1 MVKLTSSLKCIAG
14 AILLMNA
21 STSLSQNYFYKTF
34 TWEKQ
39 PTVYKPNEV
48 EKQSELMLVKEST
61 VVETAYDKDG
71 QAVVYE
77 TKHRIY
83 HVNSQK
89 GIERINKVY
98 ISTNQVNEEIDIKA
112 RCITADNKIIPF
124 NTDNVK
130 RVDNLEDKGPYTI
143 FSVDGVDVGCD
154 VEYYFTNKHVFYP
167 YAFYKIQNNLPIKE
181 YNFSVLSPL
190 NLIYETKSYN
200 GLSQFVKDTTDK
212 TKNILRMQ
220 QLNLPEVE
228 EEEYASADANKFSFS
243 VQLAYNT
250 DKSSAKF
257 YTWETIAKG
266 YYNSLFVMEKNEQ
279 KLVDKLLD
287 KNKIAKL
294 ATNEEKI
301 LALEN
306 LLKLEYNI
314 SNDNNDIPFNKS
326 IDDKR
331 LSETNA
337 IRIYIAAFKA
347 FNIPF
352 ELVLTSDRIKT
363 KFDGKHPSYSFL
375 NDILFYFP
383 KTNKYTSPTEISSRL
398 DYPNPNNTAN
408 EGLFIK
414 EITIGDIGAP
424 SSKIKPIP
432 SNDYLKSFHNLIVK
446 VTINANTLIATL
458 DVVQTLMGYS
468 AYYIQPVY
476 GLLNDEQK
484 KEVNKNYYTIAK
496 PDLTKNVVVSNID
509 KEFILVKP
517 FQIAYTQDLPDVI
530 ESAGDKFIFKVGE
543 LIGVQ
548 SELYQDKKRVS
559 DGDIYFTHSLTRILE
574 ITIPD
579 NYKITNADEI
589 KIDKKCVI
597 DGKDA
602 AQFLSE
608 YKIEGNKIIITA
620 YEDYR
625 VTKYPLVNFD
635 GFKSVINAAADF
647 NKKTLVFEKK

>member
-1 MVKLTSSLKCIAG
+1 MVKVTSSLKCIAA
-14 AILLMNA
+14 AIVLMNA
-21 STSLSQNYFYKTF
+21 STSLAQNYFYKTF
-34 TWEKQ
+34 AWEKQ
-39 PTVYKPNEV
+39 PTVYKPNDA

-98 ISTNQVNEEIDIKA
+98 ISTNQVNEEIDLKA
-112 RCITADNKIIPF
+112 RCITPDNKIIPF

-130 RVDNLEDKGPYTI
+130 RFDNLEDNGPYTI
-143 FSVDGVDVGCD
+143 FSIDGVDVGCD

-200 GLSQFVKDTTDK
+200 GLSQFVKDATDT

-266 YYNSLFVMEKNEQ
+266 YYNNLFVMEKNEQ

-294 ATNEEKI
+294 GTNEEKI

-326 IDDKR
+326 MDDKR

-383 KTNKYTSPTEISSRL
+383 GINKYTSPTEISSRL

-414 EITIGDIGAP
+414 EITVGDIGAP
-424 SSKIKPIP
+424 SSKIKQIP
-432 SNDYLKSFHNLIVK
+432 SNDYLKSYHNLSVK
-446 VTINANTLIATL
+446 ATINPNTLIATL
-458 DVVQTLMGYS
+458 DVVQSLMGYS

-484 KEVNKNYYTIAK
+484 KEVNKSYYTIAK
-496 PDLTKNVVVSNID
+496 PDLTKNTVVSNID
-509 KEFILVKP
+509 KESILVKP
-517 FQIAYTQDLPDVI
+517 FQFAYTQELPDVI

-543 LIGVQ
+543 LIGAQ

-559 DGDIYFTHSLTRILE
+559 DGDIYFTHSLKRILE

-625 VTKYPLVNFD
+625 VTKYPLINFD